1 MKTLFFAMGAL
12 AVLAPLSYAQ
22 NTNPIFPVSFTA
34 PKSWKVL
41 KTQDNNTLLV
51 PSNAV
56 QVDALLV
63 THFGLYEKFEPLV
76 TGLANSLKDLNCK
89 NIEVSEEGEKVVQGK
104 KAYVARGRAQNAQGM
119 PVAFALYGTL
129 SGKQLGAGIVTLSS
143 PEKSAE
149 TTRAAESLLSSL
161 TFGSFAPSKTAAAA
175 LVGTWEGGKSE
186 GSRTSGIGGVSVAS
200 STRYAFE
207 SNGRF
212 SSRSQSIV
220 SASGEFGDFGSG
232 LSKDSTTEDDG
243 RYFVVGKKLILS
255 STKNGTMVLDYTLQG
270 NLLKAAGVT
279 LRRR

>member
-1 MKTLFFAMGAL
+1 MKNVLFAL
-12 AVLAPLSYAQ
+12 GVIAVLAPLSYAQ
-22 NTNPIFPVSFTA
+22 NTNPIFPVSFAA

-41 KTQDNNTLLV
+41 KTQDNNTVFV

-63 THFGLYEKFEPLV
+63 THLGLYEKFEPLV

-89 NIEVSEEGEKVVQGK
+89 NIEVSEEGEKMVQGK

-119 PVAFALYGTL
+119 PVEFALYATL
-129 SGKQLGAGIVTLSS
+129 SGKQLGAGLVTLASR
-143 PEKSAE
+143 EQSAQ
-149 TTRAAESLLSSL
+149 TTRAAESLLGSL
-161 TFGSFAPSKTAAAA
+161 TFGTFAPSKAAAAA
-175 LVGTWEGGKSE
+175 LVGVWEGGKSE
-186 GSRTSGIGGVSVAS
+186 GSHTSGVGGVSIAS

-212 SSRSQSIV
+212 ASRSQSMV

-232 LSKDSTTEDDG
+232 LSKNSNTEDSG
-243 RYFVVGKKLILS
+243 QYCVVGKKLVLS
-255 STKNGTMVLDYTLQG
+255 STKNGTMVIDYTLQG
-270 NLLKAAGVT
+270 NLLKAAGAV